1 LRFVL
6 LFWGCNTKKKN
17 MDMNMDEKAKPLN
30 LLLIEDNGEDIRL
43 LKKILLQS
51 KFPPFLVEDRDRLAT
66 ARERLREGNIEII
79 LLDLGLPDSSGM
91 ETFLQIQAEAPDI
104 AIIILTGFGDDK
116 FALEA
121 LQQGAQ
127 DYLVKG
133 QIDPRTMLRALRYA
147 IERKKIEQEL
157 KKANKD
163 LEGEI
168 ARHKRT
174 EDQLQAS
181 LEEKE
186 VLLKEIHHRVKNNL
200 QLISS
205 LLNLQARRINDQQS
219 LTVFDECKNK
229 VNSIALIHEKLYE
242 SEDLANI
249 NFGEYI
255 YSLTN
260 ELFRT
265 FPGNLSHIALNR
277 DLEDV
282 FLKVN
287 KAIPCALI
295 INELFTNTL
304 KYGFPPEQKQE
315 GEIVVQLK
323 STEKGKTTLIIAD
336 NGVGLPAHLDVNE
349 TKTLGMQIVNALVGQ
364 LHGSVQIDRSK
375 GTKFIIEFQIDQ

>member
-1 LRFVL
+1 
-6 LFWGCNTKKKN
+6 